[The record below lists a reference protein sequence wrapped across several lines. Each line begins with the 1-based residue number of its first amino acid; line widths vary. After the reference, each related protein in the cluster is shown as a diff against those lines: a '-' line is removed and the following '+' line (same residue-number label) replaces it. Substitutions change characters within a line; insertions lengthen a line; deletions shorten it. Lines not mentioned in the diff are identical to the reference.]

1 MLDLIE
7 QQLKN
12 YDLSSD
18 RTKDQALREVVQ
30 EIAIFGLWKSNFF
43 DEALF
48 HGGTSLRILYDL
60 PRFSED
66 IDFMLRKPDPEFPW
80 HKHVKELEQTLTQFG
95 IQCEVQPKGKMVSTV
110 RKAVLKDNSITKQIN
125 LSFRNRDPGQKIR
138 IKLEIDTNPPEY
150 SDETESVLKFPETHT
165 IRHQDLG
172 SSFALKIHA
181 MLCRSYTK
189 GRDWYDF
196 VWYVSKRVQPNLPHL
211 RAALIQNGPWKDQ
224 NDLEIGLSWLEKELS
239 TALDRIVWTQIKE
252 EVGRFISPDQFQIL
266 DGWNSEFFMQQ
277 IEQLADCFD

>member
-7 QQLKN
+7 QRLKN

-18 RTKDQALREVVQ
+18 RTKDRALREIVQ
-30 EIAIFGLWKSNFF
+30 EIAIFALWKSNFF
-43 DEALF
+43 DVALF
-48 HGGTSLRILYDL
+48 HGGTSLRILYQIS
-60 PRFSED
+60 RFSED
-66 IDFMLRKPDPEFPW
+66 LDFMLRKPDPEFPW
-80 HKHVKELEQTLTQFG
+80 HKYVEELEQTLTQFG
-95 IQCEVQPKGKMVSTV
+95 IQCEVQPKGKMVSTI
-110 RKAVLKDNSITKQIN
+110 RKAVLKDNSITRQIN

-138 IKLEIDTNPPEY
+138 IKLEIDINPPEY
-150 SDETESVLKFPETHT
+150 SDEAESVLKFPQTHN

-181 MLCRSYTK
+181 MLCRSYPK

-196 VWYVSKRVQPNLPHL
+196 VWYVSKRVQPNVLHL

-224 NDLEIGLSWLEKELS
+224 ENLEIGVSWLEQEISK
-239 TALDRIVWTQIKE
+239 ALDRIVWRQFKE
-252 EVGRFISPDQFQIL
+252 EVGRFISPNQVKIL
-266 DGWNSEFFMQQ
+266 DGWNNQYFMQQ